1 MKKIILVL
9 LMALLIITGCTSKEK
24 EVTFSKTSQDIWGE
38 IIIND
43 TDKITIPTTLKQLGK
58 AYSYNDVI
66 VQGDGFVGIGL
77 KKGGYRDIEITVE
90 EKEKENVDENSIISQ
105 LMIFNSIGPTA
116 SICGIKLGDN
126 EEKMISVFGKPDEE
140 KMSKGSSAKY
150 VYYYAGTNKDKQ
162 FISFDITDK
171 KVTLME
177 VRYLPEEY
185 LNKKQ

>member
-1 MKKIILVL
+1 MKKTIIIF
-9 LMALLIITGCTSKEK
+9 LMALFIMVGCTSKQK

-58 AYSYNDVI
+58 DYSFNDVK
-66 VQGDGFVGIGL
+66 VKGDGFVGTSL
-77 KKGGYRDIEITVE
+77 EKEGYRRIQVSVE
-90 EKEKENVDENSIISQ
+90 EKEPDDINENSIINRIAIYS
-105 LMIFNSIGPTA
+105 SIGTTA
-116 SICGIKLGDN
+116 SICGVKIGDS

-140 KMSKGSSAKY
+140 KMPKGSSAKY
-150 VYYYAGTNKDKQ
+150 IYYYGENDKKKQ
-162 FISFDITDK
+162 RLSFDITNK

-185 LNKKQ
+185 LNKE